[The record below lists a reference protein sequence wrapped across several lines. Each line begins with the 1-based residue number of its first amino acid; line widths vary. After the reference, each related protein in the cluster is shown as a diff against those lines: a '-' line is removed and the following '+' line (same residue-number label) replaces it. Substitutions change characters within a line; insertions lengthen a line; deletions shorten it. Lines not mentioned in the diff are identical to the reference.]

1 MDSLLDSSQ
10 YNSIPRCI
18 DWSPLDHHV
27 LAIGEYYVL
36 PEAGFFSLE
45 SVKEKKHS
53 LFQLFLNICSAYTIL
68 RSLDPGNQSGPNVI
82 VHIASSVPFHVFGF
96 LRFYKFYFSWT
107 CCIWLTLSQLHYH
120 TFCFVVVVQL
130 W

>member
-1 MDSLLDSSQ
+1 M
-10 YNSIPRCI
+10 
-18 DWSPLDHHV
+18 
-27 LAIGEYYVL
+27 LAIGEYYLL

-82 VHIASSVPFHVFGF
+82 VHIASSVHFMFSVFYVFISFIFHGPAVFG
-96 LRFYKFYFSWT
+96 
-107 CCIWLTLSQLHYH
+107 
-120 TFCFVVVVQL
+120 
-130 W
+130 